1 VDCSPPS
8 GSQFPL
14 GATTVTCF
22 ATDTANNASSCSFT
36 VTLFNVCVQ
45 DDIKRDTLLFN
56 SQTGDY
62 LFVKC
67 GVGSLS
73 RSGRGISRV
82 MGGVITLE
90 HNVSDRRVFAKIDNS
105 QKKGTASVQT
115 FSPSTTHTIT
125 DRNTADDTCACP
137 RE

>member
-1 VDCSPPS
+1 
-8 GSQFPL
+8 
-14 GATTVTCF
+14 
-22 ATDTANNASSCSFT
+22 

-67 GVGSLS
+67 GGGSLS